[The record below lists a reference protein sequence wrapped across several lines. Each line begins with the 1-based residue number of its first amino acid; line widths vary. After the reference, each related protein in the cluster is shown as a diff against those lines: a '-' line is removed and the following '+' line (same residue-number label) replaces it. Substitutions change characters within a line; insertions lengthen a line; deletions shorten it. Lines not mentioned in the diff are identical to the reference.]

1 MTNGNETQTQTVGA
15 SIWSALTKTIK
26 LCKPDHARDDR
37 AHERVRG
44 KGVDSQVQAESIDSW
59 LKRSSSMVDRSIVGL
74 AENQRRVRYF
84 GFEATDAKK

>member
-1 MTNGNETQTQTVGA
+1 MIGNETQTVGA

-44 KGVDSQVQAESIDSW
+44 KRVDKKIQTEGIDRW
-59 LKRSSSMVDRSIVGL
+59 LSKSCVMVDGSIRGL
-74 AENQRRVRYF
+74 AEDQRRVRYF
-84 GFEATDAKK
+84 GFETTHEETK

>member
-1 MTNGNETQTQTVGA
+1 MTNGKKTKTSRETV
-15 SIWSALTKTIK
+15 WSAIAKTLA
-26 LCKPDHARDDR
+26 LCKPDHTRDDR

-44 KGVDSQVQAESIDSW
+44 KGVDKKIQTEGIDRWLSESCV
-59 LKRSSSMVDRSIVGL
+59 MVDGSIRGL